1 MNTLER
7 LKEKFRDNPWTFH
20 ATCKNRFPFEVDIN
34 TIRFS
39 RENNNI
45 ICMRGL
51 LVSESTGQ
59 ESPAFKTAE
68 EAIDYYDKHYLNKN
82 K

>member
-1 MNTLER
+1 LNILNR
-7 LKEKFRDNPWTFH
+7 LKEKFRDNPYTFH
-20 ATCKNRFPFEVDIN
+20 ATCKNRFPFRVDVD

-45 ICMRGL
+45 ICMNGL
-51 LVSESTGQ
+51 LVSESTGY

-68 EAIDYYDKHYLNKN
+68 EALDYYDEHFRNRKV
-82 K
+82 

>member
-1 MNTLER
+1 MNTLNR
-7 LKEKFRDNPWTFH
+7 LKEKFKDNPWTFS
-20 ATCKNRFPFEVDIN
+20 ATCKNRFPFIVDVD

-45 ICMRGL
+45 ICMRDVIVL
-51 LVSESTGQ
+51 ESTGY

-68 EAIDYYDKHYLNKN
+68 QALDYFDEHFLNK
-82 K
+82 